1 MEHNIIIRYLLR
13 KGTDMNK
20 IYDKLCVNVEQ
31 IRKKTDLIPKTAIVL
46 GSGLGDFANKIK
58 VDCIIN
64 YSELTDFPVSTN
76 AMHAGRFVLGYLCDI
91 PVIIMDGRI
100 HYYEGYPME
109 EVVMPIRLLSMLG
122 AKNLILTNAAGGIH
136 YDFNPGDFMI
146 ITDHIASFVPSPLI
160 GNNIEQ
166 LGIRF
171 PDMTNVYNK
180 EFIKILK
187 QCASNLHIDIKE
199 GVYLQ
204 TTGPE
209 YETPAEIKMYR
220 MLGAD
225 AVGMSTACEAIAAVH
240 CGMNVCGISCI
251 TNKAAG
257 MTSAPLDD
265 NEVGKTASSV
275 SKTFQLLLTDF
286 TKSI

>member
-1 MEHNIIIRYLLR
+1 
-13 KGTDMNK
+13 MNK
-20 IYDKLCVNVEQ
+20 IYDKLCINVEQ
-31 IRKKTDLIPKTAIVL
+31 IRKKTHLMPKTAIVL
-46 GSGLGDFANKIK
+46 GSGLGAFVNKIK
-58 VDCIIN
+58 IDCIIY
-64 YSELTDFPVSTN
+64 YSELTDFPISTN
-76 AMHAGRFVLGYLCDI
+76 TMHAGRFVFGYLCDI
-91 PVIIMDGRI
+91 PVIIMDGRV
-100 HYYEGYPME
+100 HYYEGYTMD
-109 EVVMPIRLLSMLG
+109 EVTMPIRLMAMLG
-122 AKNLILTNAAGGIH
+122 ADNLILTNAAGGIN
-136 YDFNPGDFMI
+136 YNFNPGDFMI

-160 GNNIEQ
+160 GQNINE

-180 EFIKILK
+180 KLINTLK
-187 QCASNLHIDIKE
+187 CCASNLHIDIKE

-204 TTGPE
+204 TSGPQ

-225 AVGMSTACEAIAAVH
+225 AVGMSTACEAISAVH

-257 MTSAPLDD
+257 MTLAPLNDS
-265 NEVGKTASSV
+265 EVGKTASSV

-286 TKSI
+286 IKSI